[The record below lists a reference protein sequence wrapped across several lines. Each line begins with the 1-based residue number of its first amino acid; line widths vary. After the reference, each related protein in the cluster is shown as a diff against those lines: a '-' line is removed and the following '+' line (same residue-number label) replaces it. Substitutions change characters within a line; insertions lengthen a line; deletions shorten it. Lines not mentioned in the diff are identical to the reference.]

1 MSFMTIPSGVTGL
14 ILLKFYH
21 VGLAELTEEKTETL
35 TILVVLDVFKCENV
49 SNERFLQLPEVVI
62 FQCCNSIG
70 TKI

>member
-1 MSFMTIPSGVTGL
+1 M
-14 ILLKFYH
+14 KFIED
-21 VGLAELTEEKTETL
+21 VLAELTEEKTETL
-35 TILVVLDVFKCENV
+35 TILLDLVVFKCENV

>member
-1 MSFMTIPSGVTGL
+1 M
-14 ILLKFYH
+14 KFIED
-21 VGLAELTEEKTETL
+21 VLAELTEEKTETL